1 MYCVYIWYMNIT
13 GRRPAE
19 AIKSKLAQNS
29 GADVNNG
36 RLAFLCWYKTD
47 WLHERQI
54 PSNFYTVISTVTFYS
69 NFNSA

>member
-1 MYCVYIWYMNIT
+1 MYCVYIGYMNIT

-47 WLHERQI
+47 
-54 PSNFYTVISTVTFYS
+54 
-69 NFNSA
+69 